1 MKEKNDLTQ
10 NETKL
15 TIWKFFFVYLG
26 ISVIGLWAES
36 FAVFT
41 LGTEPFSYV
50 YFPLLKAILTSIII
64 VVYRE
69 LLVERKK
76 ELGGFSDA
84 VILNAISKERTRL
97 IIIIAAY
104 IASNVILGSIYQ
116 EEILAFRNQ

>member
-15 TIWKFFFVYLG
+15 TIWKFFVVYLG

-50 YFPLLKAILTSIII
+50 YFPLLKATLTSIII
-64 VVYRE
+64 VVYRD

-76 ELGGFSDA
+76 ELGGFSEA

-97 IIIIAAY
+97 IIVIAAY
-104 IASNVILGSIYQ
+104 VASNVILGTIYQ
-116 EEILAFRNQ
+116 EEILAFKNQ